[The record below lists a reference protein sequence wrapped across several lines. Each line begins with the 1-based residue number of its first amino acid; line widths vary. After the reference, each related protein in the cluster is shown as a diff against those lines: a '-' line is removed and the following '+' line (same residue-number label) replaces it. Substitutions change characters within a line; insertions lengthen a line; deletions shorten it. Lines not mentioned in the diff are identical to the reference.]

1 MRRMQ
6 VIDTRELERLVRRTF
21 PEKRHFSADKEL
33 GPDAHRWPVVTFVH
47 SGTDVFLDRQF
58 DDWLRGS
65 PIFVSVHQLLNRL
78 CRAGVLSPGEY
89 AVTRER

>member
-1 MRRMQ
+1 MQ

-65 PIFVSVHQLLNRL
+65 PIFVSVQEVSAEPCPSARSSS
-78 CRAGVLSPGEY
+78 RQ
-89 AVTRER
+89 